1 MWMKQKLQINMKKK
15 YKLDETL
22 FMAEI
27 DGLNYSTWKKIVF
40 HKIYIMGETS
50 HCLKMNFMDEMTR
63 CM

>member
-1 MWMKQKLQINMKKK
+1 MKQKLQINMKKK

-50 HCLKMNFMDEMTR
+50 HCLKMNFMGYMTR